1 MRNLSEK
8 ADVLTNDVAT
18 DEVNIAFSLWN
29 RHDALFPSDSPVQNV
44 PEGAIGPIGHAA
56 SRTMRVF
63 RLPEGNFDAEFYFKE
78 SEISNTGS
86 HVTAAFKENLE
97 AFHSW

>member
-1 MRNLSEK
+1 
-8 ADVLTNDVAT
+8 
-18 DEVNIAFSLWN
+18 
-29 RHDALFPSDSPVQNV
+29 
-44 PEGAIGPIGHAA
+44 
-56 SRTMRVF
+56 MRVF